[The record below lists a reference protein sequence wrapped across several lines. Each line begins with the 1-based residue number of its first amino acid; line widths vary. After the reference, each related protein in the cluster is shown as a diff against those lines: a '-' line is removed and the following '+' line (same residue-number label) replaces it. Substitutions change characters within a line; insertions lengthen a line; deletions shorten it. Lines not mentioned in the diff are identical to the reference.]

1 MTKEQ
6 YIAKSTELARQQQEL
21 KKEYIASNSPIKS
34 GTKVKVTTG
43 NWLRNGTITE
53 YGILAGYICDYDEV
67 KPVIMK
73 LKKDG
78 TPSKFRLFVRYK
90 SIVEVCNE

>member
-21 KKEYIASNSPIKS
+21 KKEYIATNSPIKP
-34 GTKVKVTTG
+34 GTKVKVTHPKKV
-43 NWLRNGTITE
+43 E
-53 YGILAGYICDYDEV
+53 YGILTGYTCEFLDIE
-67 KPVIMK
+67 PEILK

-78 TPSKFRLFVRYK
+78 TPSKFKIYIFSGSK
-90 SIVEVCNE
+90 IEVCNE